1 MICPVT
7 NTSDCI
13 SVAKVMLNGGK
24 GIKQM
29 KNRVAHLL
37 KNAGKSPI
45 SGLFRH
51 HLSIFGRQNAKF
63 LLKTLGEIAGRAESS
78 SLGNFIHT
86 QPTFLKQDCC
96 MMKAN
101 AADKCHRSS
110 MGQSRQLFI
119 KSCPL
124 HTEILCQLFHAIFAI
139 FQMLFYQSTH
149 LKNQLGFPIDS
160 LGCFR

>member
-45 SGLFRH
+45 PGLFRH

-124 HTEILCQLFHAIFAI
+124 HTEKSEEHTSEL
-139 FQMLFYQSTH
+139 QS
-149 LKNQLGFPIDS
+149 
-160 LGCFR
+160 R